1 MEKTKKTGAWLP
13 IVKKVVDE
21 IYEYLIQHPDG
32 ITMSV
37 RKEYGAS
44 GAKICT
50 ELVSRNIVE
59 KQLLGRG
66 KGCKYKWVA
75 SMAPT
80 KVLYGSIAQ
89 KLYDD
94 AKEYR
99 DSYRKS
105 HPKKQVR
112 EEAEIVSANSSANS
126 SVILEPVPDEAMLVY
141 DNPLE
146 KYETKVLW
154 DEILRRGCYIKDGRL
169 AQTVFFD

>member
-37 RKEYGAS
+37 RKEHGS
-44 GAKICT
+44 RGAKICT
-50 ELVSRNIVE
+50 ELVNRNIIE

-66 KGCKYKWVA
+66 KGCKYRWVA

-89 KLYDD
+89 KLFDD

-105 HPKKQVR
+105 HPKEKRQYG
-112 EEAEIVSANSSANS
+112 EAVAKT
-126 SVILEPVPDEAMLVY
+126 VVPEPVLEEPVVVN

-146 KYETKVLW
+146 KYETSQLW
-154 DEILRRGCYIKDGRL
+154 YEILRRGCYIKDGKL